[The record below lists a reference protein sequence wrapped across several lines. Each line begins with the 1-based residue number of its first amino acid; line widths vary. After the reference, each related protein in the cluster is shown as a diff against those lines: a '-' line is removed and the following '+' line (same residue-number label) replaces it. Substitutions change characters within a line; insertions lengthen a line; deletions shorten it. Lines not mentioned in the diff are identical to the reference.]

1 MIWGPPIWSMYTTI
15 QPVRWLIPS
24 KSGIYIKDML
34 NFGLSEEEIRI
45 MVADNPARIL
55 GI

>member
-1 MIWGPPIWSMYTTI
+1 MG
-15 QPVRWLIPS
+15 V
-24 KSGIYIKDML
+24 YIKDML